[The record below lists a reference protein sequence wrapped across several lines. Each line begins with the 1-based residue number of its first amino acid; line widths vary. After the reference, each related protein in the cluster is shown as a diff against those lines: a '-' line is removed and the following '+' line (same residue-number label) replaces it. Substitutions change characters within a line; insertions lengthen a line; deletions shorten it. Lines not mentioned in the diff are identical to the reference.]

1 MLVQSYITELD
12 LATRVHWVSDF
23 NTLLLGSRLVAHWRW
38 TPWLAPDLA
47 ALVTQTSHRAIARVR
62 RLVHVEVAV
71 LVATSHRSILLL
83 RAAAAA
89 VIHSGRVDVFCGLRG
104 WNVQLLQQQT
114 KDGLIEML
122 TILF

>member
-23 NTLLLGSRLVAHWRW
+23 NTLLFGSRLVAHCWW

-47 ALVTQTSHRAIARVR
+47 ALVTQTSHSAIARVR
-62 RLVHVEVAV
+62 RLIHVEVAV

-83 RAAAAA
+83 RAAA